1 MKTYS
6 QDSEQ
11 GVKRALYESEVRH
24 MGGKKREKQTNHTLF
39 FIGPPSFEEG
49 VLHET
54 GASSSTDRKKN

>member
-24 MGGKKREKQTNHTLF
+24 MGDTQQKPQIFYWL
-39 FIGPPSFEEG
+39 
-49 VLHET
+49 
-54 GASSSTDRKKN
+54 